1 MRDSRLS
8 KSASSR
14 RRHQPAGMAVSVDN
28 LFNSIPCTAS
38 IRHSCGSSFFTPGT
52 GSLIVFHGD
61 PLNPGHTEIWRM
73 ALLGFGGALI
83 VCGVRE
89 SDPRCRFRVD
99 APWRCSHRDSPC
111 AGRCTE
117 LSQTVTCIARS
128 MNMTVRPHRH
138 LSQTQTDTD
147 NGRYAG
153 ATVFVC
159 G

>member
-1 MRDSRLS
+1 
-8 KSASSR
+8 
-14 RRHQPAGMAVSVDN
+14 MAVSVDN
-28 LFNSIPCTAS
+28 LFNSIPCSAS

-89 SDPRCRFRVD
+89 SDPRSRFRVD
-99 APWRCSHRDSPC
+99 APWRCWRRNSSLRWTSHGTLADC
-111 AGRCTE
+111 YLHGTIYE
-117 LSQTVTCIARS
+117 YDHQTA
-128 MNMTVRPHRH
+128 
-138 LSQTQTDTD
+138 QTQTQIQTQITD
-147 NGRYAG
+147 QAQILEGNTG
-153 ATVFVC
+153 ASVFVC